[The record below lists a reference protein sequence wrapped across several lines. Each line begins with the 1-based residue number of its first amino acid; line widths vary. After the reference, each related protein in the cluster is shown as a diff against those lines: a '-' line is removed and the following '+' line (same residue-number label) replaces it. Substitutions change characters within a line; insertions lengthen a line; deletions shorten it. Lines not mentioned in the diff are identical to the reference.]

1 MKFDST
7 LINVNDKE
15 IVIVAVDTDFFGLEQ
30 EQKGLL
36 VQGFFQFFQKPVVL
50 MAVNPQG
57 DMQYYGRP
65 DLTAQI
71 AHLKF
76 NEFVALGIFDLPPLQ
91 VARFVL

>member
-7 LINVNDKE
+7 LVNVNDKE

-30 EQKGLL
+30 EQKGQL
-36 VQGFFQFFQKPVVL
+36 VQGFFQYFQKPVVL

-76 NEFVALGIFDLPPLQ
+76 HEFVWTTNEIAD
-91 VARFVL
+91 

>member
-7 LINVNDKE
+7 VVNVNNRE

-30 EQKGLL
+30 EQKGQL
-36 VQGFFQFFQKPVVL
+36 VQGFFQFFLKPVVL
-50 MAVNPQG
+50 MTVNPQG

-65 DLTAQI
+65 DLTEQI

-76 NEFVALGIFDLPPLQ
+76 NEFVWTTNEIAD
-91 VARFVL
+91 

>member
-7 LINVNDKE
+7 VVNVNDKE

-30 EQKGLL
+30 EQKGQL
-36 VQGFFQFFQKPVVL
+36 VQGFFQYFQKPVVL
-50 MAVNPQG
+50 MAVNQQG

-76 NEFVALGIFDLPPLQ
+76 HEFVWTTNEIAD
-91 VARFVL
+91 

>member
-7 LINVNDKE
+7 LVNVDGKE
-15 IVIVAVDTDFFGLEQ
+15 IVIVAVDTNFFSLPQ
-30 EQKGLL
+30 EQKGEL
-36 VQGFFQFFQKPVVL
+36 VRGFFEFFNKPIVL

-76 NEFVALGIFDLPPLQ
+76 NEFVWTTNEIAD
-91 VARFVL
+91 

>member
-7 LINVNDKE
+7 VVTIENKE
-15 IVIVAVDTDFFGLEQ
+15 IVIVAVDTDFFSLEQ
-30 EQKGLL
+30 EAKSQL
-36 VQGFFQFFQKPVVL
+36 VQGFFQYFQKPVIL

-76 NEFVALGIFDLPPLQ
+76 HEFKWTTNEIAD
-91 VARFVL
+91 